1 MNTQTRPQLHA
12 VPGAGVP
19 AMTRQPAAMN
29 VTPALRAAVII
40 ALLGE
45 GAARPIVEKL
55 DDAALARVVREL
67 ETIHVLPRDVLIE
80 IVIDFLGHL
89 NSNNGALRGGRER
102 AREMMGTVIDPR
114 RLSLIMGEHQPEE
127 EDEPAAYVS
136 TADAAVWTRVQKKEP
151 RLVAEYLS
159 RLTPN
164 LISLILGKLDVSF
177 TSDVLCFL
185 DEAKLAP
192 VMGCMV
198 QADKPDPGIESVIAR
213 MVQMEFLNA
222 AQAVEED
229 DTAHLEAIGELL
241 SLIPSSRRENV
252 VQFLKT
258 EHEGKLASIE
268 KAILTIES
276 LPDML
281 VRNSVPVL
289 FREIEDTTITKV
301 LGILQDSKPEV
312 ADYLLG
318 NISSRMADQFRDNLE
333 GFRAPPAEEAETIL
347 RDFLSTIMGLKQQ
360 GLVTLQ
366 KAEKAAS

>member
-1 MNTQTRPQLHA
+1 
-12 VPGAGVP
+12 
-19 AMTRQPAAMN
+19 MN
-29 VTPALRAAVII
+29 VTPARRAAVII

-55 DDAALARVVREL
+55 DDAALAKVVREL

-89 NSNNGALRGGRER
+89 NNNTGALRGGRER
-102 AREMMGTVIDPR
+102 AREMMGTVIDPK
-114 RLSLIMGEHQPEE
+114 RLSLIMGEQQPDT
-127 EDEPAAYVS
+127 EDETPAFVPS
-136 TADAAVWTRVQKKEP
+136 TDASVWTRVQQKEP
-151 RLVAEYLS
+151 RMVAEYLS

-164 LISLILGKLDVSF
+164 IISLILGKLDVSF

-185 DEAKLAP
+185 DETKLAP
-192 VMGCMV
+192 VMGHMV
-198 QADKPDPGIESVIAR
+198 EGDKPDPGIESVIAR

-222 AQAVEED
+222 TQAVEED
-229 DTAHLEAIGELL
+229 DSAHLEAIGELL
-241 SLIPSSRRENV
+241 SLIPSSRRDNV
-252 VQFLKT
+252 VQFLKA

-268 KAILTIES
+268 KAILTVES
-276 LPDML
+276 LPEIL

-301 LGILQDSKPEV
+301 LGILQASKPDV

-318 NISSRMADQFRDNLE
+318 NISSRMADQFRDSLE
-333 GFRAPPAEEAETIL
+333 GFRAPSPEESETLL
-347 RDFLSTIMGLKQQ
+347 RDFLSTIMSLKQD